1 MFKLPHDDQDVC
13 GYWFLNSG
21 TQEQLRSACRW
32 HDTAY
37 TEGSFHQVKLSR
49 KEVDQWFYNQ
59 MLLIAGDNTLRRI
72 KAKAFYVVARLFGGL
87 LWEGK
92 K

>member
-1 MFKLPHDDQDVC
+1 MTLSHDPNDVC
-13 GYWFLNSG
+13 GYWFLSTG
-21 TQEQLRSACRW
+21 TKEQLIDACSW
-32 HDTAY
+32 HDKAY

-59 MLLIAGDNTLRRI
+59 MLLIAGDNKLRRL
-72 KAKAFYVVARLFGGL
+72 KAKAFYIVARIFGGL

-92 K
+92 R